1 MDELPNFLVLR
12 PGLLLIPI
20 WTPQTLTLLLSFL
33 YCTGV
38 PTPFEVYGVGGGRVL
53 GFVGRF
59 VCLFVCSFVL
69 GFFFF
74 WLIGAYSG
82 ITFHVWIS
90 LLTTMGSVCQI
101 PFSKSF

>member
-69 GFFFF
+69 GVFFFLANWCIF
-74 WLIGAYSG
+74 RYHLSRVDLSPDHHGKCLPDSI
-82 ITFHVWIS
+82 F
-90 LLTTMGSVCQI
+90 
-101 PFSKSF
+101 